1 MECHW
6 ALNIELLNYRV
17 MKHII
22 LLTGF
27 LIIAL
32 TQSHQSDAQFFDKLV
47 DHVADRVEDK
57 IINDAGDAAVKS
69 VDKTED
75 AIGDAA
81 KKSNKPAAK
90 NKQDA
95 VYNNQGSSRNKNN
108 TAAATGKTPGKA
120 KTTPAKKQGMGNVNA
135 NYDFKP
141 GERTLFETDFS
152 NAVVGNFPRD
162 LTFHGGSM
170 SVVSYSGGRALRVN
184 TEGGFIIPLPEKLP
198 ERFTI
203 QFDWYNETDGNDMR
217 IEVVNQKVEPAGAN
231 YIELSGAYG
240 MGVKAYDGHKISA
253 LHESLDIIN
262 KQMTPVSVMVD
273 GSYAKVYV
281 NKQRM
286 ANMPNANLG
295 RSNSLLFNFT
305 DVKGGKHIYI
315 ANIRIAAG
323 GRDLYS
329 TLEAEGRVA
338 INDIHFATGKAEI
351 LPESYKSIEK
361 IEKLLKSHPNLKL
374 LIEGHTDNVGD
385 FDANMK
391 LSKDRAAAVKSY
403 LVDKK
408 GIAADRL
415 ETMGQGESRPVAD
428 NDTEEG
434 RAKNRRVEIVKL

>member
-81 KKSNKPAAK
+81 TNSGKATKKSEKKSAASKEKSNAK
-90 NKQDA
+90 NK
-95 VYNNQGSSRNKNN
+95 N
-108 TAAATGKTPGKA
+108 TAAIPTGNTAGNNED
-120 KTTPAKKQGMGNVNA
+120 PAARQGMGNVNTG
-135 NYDFKP
+135 YDFKP
-141 GERTLFETDFS
+141 GERTIFETDFS
-152 NAVVGNFPRD
+152 DAVVGNFPRN
-162 LTFHGGSM
+162 LTFHGGNM
-170 SVVSYSGGRALRVN
+170 SVVSYEGGRALRVN
-184 TEGGFIIPLPEKLP
+184 TVSKFIIKLPEKLP
-198 ERFTI
+198 ERFTLK
-203 QFDWYNETDGNDMR
+203 FDEFNSSFVNDMSVKFMDAEGKAVGSHF
-217 IEVVNQKVEPAGAN
+217 IQV
-231 YIELSGAYG
+231 SGGGYG
-240 MGVKAYDGHKISA
+240 VGVASYKRDGISA
-253 LHESLDIIN
+253 LQKSDVIN
-262 KQMTPVSVMVD
+262 QQMTTIRVMAD
-273 GSYAKVYV
+273 GAYVKVYV
-281 NKQRM
+281 GKKRV

-295 RSNSLLFNFT
+295 RSNTLLFDFS
-305 DVKGGKHIYI
+305 DVREKPIYI

-351 LPESYKSIEK
+351 LPESYKFIEK
-361 IEKLLKSHPNLKL
+361 IEKLLKSHPDLKL
-374 LIEGHTDNVGD
+374 LIEGHTDNVGE

-391 LSKDRAAAVKSY
+391 LSKERAAAVKSY
-403 LVDKK
+403 LVEKS

-415 ETMGQGESRPVAD
+415 ETMGQGEAHPVAD

-434 RAKNRRVEIVKL
+434 RAENRRVEIVKL